1 MAENVVQLV
10 QESGTRKRVKTI
22 EIARFLQRTY
32 SHRKHE
38 KNQGVFVVKCF
49 LSAGSKHF
57 QLPDKYNQK
66 STELESARMLM
77 KVDTNHRRLTDQM
90 KKSFPNPLDPGLA
103 KYLSEDVDD
112 EQLRGALTELGI
124 TISTEADVVIYG
136 KALSDQ
142 FQLFVESNA
151 YNVKDIVAERY
162 MERLK
167 DEIRNDFPNAV
178 SGKYPDD
185 RISVFKNTAGFRYEI
200 DCGSSFTHKWI
211 LRNSG
216 KVPWKNRKLKMINQ
230 GEIRPRAVHD
240 EIIIPDT
247 LPGEIAELTVEIEG
261 RGFEGTYECQWTMVD
276 QDGVNCFP
284 DETGLNII
292 VVSTF
297 EI

>member
-1 MAENVVQLV
+1 M
-10 QESGTRKRVKTI
+10 KTI

-57 QLPDKYNQK
+57 QMPDRYNQK

-90 KKSFPNPLDPGLA
+90 KESFPIPLEPGLA
-103 KYLSEDVDD
+103 KYLSEGVDD
-112 EQLRGALTELGI
+112 EQLRAALTELGI
-124 TISTEADVVIYG
+124 TISTETDAVIYG
-136 KALSDQ
+136 KALADQ
-142 FQLFVESNA
+142 FQLFIESDDH
-151 YNVKDIVAERY
+151 NVKDIVAERY

-167 DEIRNDFPNAV
+167 DEIQDDYPDAV

-185 RISVFKNTAGFRYEI
+185 RIGVFKNAAGFRYEI
-200 DCGSSFTHKWI
+200 DCGSSFTHKWM

-216 KVPWKNRKLKMINQ
+216 KVPWKNRKLKMVNQ
-230 GEIRPRAVHD
+230 GEIRPRAVQD

-247 LPGEIAELTVEIEG
+247 QPGEVAEVTVEIQG
-261 RGFEGTYECQWTMVD
+261 RGFEGTYECQWIMAD